1 MKLLELG
8 CNFNGLVSFLFKD
21 LEENDKWKYPMFSG
35 EPFKESCPTPIGIRD
50 IIDGPPYP
58 DTLPDFTNIA
68 AIPTFSEHAIHR
80 LGPMLSDHGEFA
92 PIQMDEPVKYFGF
105 NPTTVVDILDE
116 SRSEIVRFSSGR
128 VMAVDRHV
136 LLACVKQL
144 PPIFKIPQSRRNTTY
159 VNEAFVARVKATGL
173 TGFKFNLLWDDE
185 SDRD

>member
-1 MKLLELG
+1 
-8 CNFNGLVSFLFKD
+8 
-21 LEENDKWKYPMFSG
+21 MFSG
-35 EPFKESCPTPIGIRD
+35 APLEGGCSIPVGVRNLE
-50 IIDGPPYP
+50 GPPPHP
-58 DTLPDFTNIA
+58 DKLPDFTNMGLTP
-68 AIPTFSEHAIHR
+68 IPTFSEHAIHT

-144 PPIFKIPQSRRNTTY
+144 PPIFKIPQTRRNTTY